1 VAAGIA
7 KGRCRRYHAAAL
19 AARAALGETTDGIGG
34 MGRRI
39 GIPNALLGAALLLGL
54 VGAAQAEDQ
63 PLSPAQIA
71 LFESDHLKGI
81 AKPVR
86 LDYAFE
92 HRGGAGDY
100 VDKVSADIRE
110 VHEDGGKDVA
120 VDFLSGERQMSFPPV
135 NGFHGNPLLMYFL
148 EHDVIEMR
156 QATGGAATYFRNR
169 IRRAFADGAEMQP
182 VEVTVDGRQ
191 QSATEITITPFRND
205 SLAERFPGVAERTY
219 HFILCD
225 AVPGTLYQISTATPK
240 SAAPSAFEESMTY
253 SGERDEKP

>member
-1 VAAGIA
+1 V
-7 KGRCRRYHAAAL
+7 
-19 AARAALGETTDGIGG
+19 
-34 MGRRI
+34 
-39 GIPNALLGAALLLGL
+39 
-54 VGAAQAEDQ
+54 
-63 PLSPAQIA
+63 
-71 LFESDHLKGI
+71 
-81 AKPVR
+81 
-86 LDYAFE
+86 
-92 HRGGAGDY
+92 
-100 VDKVSADIRE
+100 
-110 VHEDGGKDVA
+110 
-120 VDFLSGERQMSFPPV
+120 SFPQV

-169 IRRAFADGAEMQP
+169 IRRAFADGAEMHP

-205 SLAERFPGVAERTY
+205 SLVERFPGVAERTY